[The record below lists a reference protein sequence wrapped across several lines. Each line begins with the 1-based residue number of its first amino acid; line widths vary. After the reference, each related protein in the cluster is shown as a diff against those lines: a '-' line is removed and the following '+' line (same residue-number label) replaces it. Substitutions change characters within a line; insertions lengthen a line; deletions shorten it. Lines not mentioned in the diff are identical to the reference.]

1 MWKCLLLRIS
11 SSTSLQLVLVFGS
24 GVRLVFGL
32 GVLAVQGGGASILL
46 EELGGGLISA
56 NLHYTQL
63 IPLPL
68 YQVSSAPIRRSLQK
82 IRRHVRSRLVE
93 RTKEM

>member
-1 MWKCLLLRIS
+1 
-11 SSTSLQLVLVFGS
+11 
-24 GVRLVFGL
+24 
-32 GVLAVQGGGASILL
+32 
-46 EELGGGLISA
+46 
-56 NLHYTQL
+56 
-63 IPLPL
+63 LPL